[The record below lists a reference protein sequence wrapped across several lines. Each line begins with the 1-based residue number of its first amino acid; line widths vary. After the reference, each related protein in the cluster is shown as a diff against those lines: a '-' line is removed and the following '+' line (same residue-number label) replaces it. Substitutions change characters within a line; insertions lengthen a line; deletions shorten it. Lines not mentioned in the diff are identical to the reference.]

1 MKEISVQ
8 EMRALLSRLEEE
20 LRKEGELVLTRRGKP
35 IARIQPLDGEMPRPS
50 HADLRK
56 MLGRRFAPSAS
67 IIREERDE
75 R

>member
-1 MKEISVQ
+1 MR

-20 LRKEGELVLTRRGKP
+20 LRKEGELVLTRRGRP
-35 IARIQPLDGEMPRPS
+35 IARIQPLERKMPRPS

-56 MLGRRFAPSAS
+56 TLGRRLAPSAS
-67 IIREERDE
+67 IIREERDG

>member
-35 IARIQPLDGEMPRPS
+35 IARIQPLEQAMPRPS

-56 MLGRRFAPSAS
+56 TLGRRLAPSVS
-67 IIREERDE
+67 IIREERDG

>member
-8 EMRALLSRLEEE
+8 EIRVLLSRLEEE

-35 IARIQPLDGEMPRPS
+35 IARVQPVERAMLRPS

-56 MLGRRFAPSAS
+56 RLGRQLAPSAAFL
-67 IIREERDE
+67 REERDG